1 MRSVIVLFW
10 NELRQRLLVFVI
22 WLLFCIVVHS
32 GVLLHAGLDLKHA
45 LADAVVSN
53 VLVIKFAFLTFI
65 SLQFYMPR
73 KWTALYIAAEVM
85 VLAVLVTLLSRF
97 VLTRIFSEDVA
108 YLQFVSQT
116 LLVRMLVA
124 ALLVSPLIV
133 RAQKHLGER
142 QNSELLLRQAEM
154 EKQLREAELAF
165 LSRQLQPHF
174 LFNSLNSVYAL
185 MGSRPDDARKM
196 IQQLSEFLRSNLRK
210 DDRKLVSFEEE
221 LHLLELYLNI
231 ERVRFGH
238 RLGTRVQA
246 DDDAL
251 KLLLPP
257 FILQPVVEN
266 AIKFGLYDTT
276 GGVEISITASVQN
289 GQLLVQVENPFDAQT
304 ARPAGGAGFGLDSIG
319 RRLQLIY
326 GRNDLLETARQE
338 TVFQTRMT
346 IPQPNA
352 ESNSH

>member
-1 MRSVIVLFW
+1 MHSVIMLFW
-10 NELRQRLLVFVI
+10 NEFRQRLMLFII
-22 WLLFCIVVHS
+22 WLLCCIVVHS
-32 GVLLHAGLDLKHA
+32 AVLLHAGLDWKQA
-45 LADAVVSN
+45 LTDAAISN
-53 VLVIKFAFLTFI
+53 LLIIKFAFLTFI
-65 SLQFYMPR
+65 SLQFYLPR
-73 KWTALYIAAEVM
+73 KWTTLYIATEVIA
-85 VLAVLVTLLSRF
+85 LAVLVTFLSR
-97 VLTRIFSEDVA
+97 VILIRIFTEDMV
-108 YLQFVSQT
+108 YQQFISQT
-116 LLVRMLVA
+116 LPVRMVVA
-124 ALLVSPLIV
+124 ALLVSPLLV
-133 RAQKHLGER
+133 RAQKHQGER
-142 QNSELLLRQAEM
+142 QNSELLLRQGEM

-238 RLGTRVQA
+238 RLATRVQA
-246 DDDAL
+246 GDDAL

-276 GGVEISITASVQN
+276 GGVEISIEAVVQN

-338 TVFQTRMT
+338 HIFQTRIT

>member
-1 MRSVIVLFW
+1 MRSLIHKLW
-10 NELRQRLLVFVI
+10 TELRERLLVFVV
-22 WLLFCIVVHS
+22 WLLCGLIVHTA
-32 GVLLHAGLDLKHA
+32 VLLNAGVGWKIA
-45 LADAVVSN
+45 LTDALVSN
-53 VLVIKFAFLTFI
+53 LFIIKFAFLTFI
-65 SLQFYMPR
+65 SLQFYQPR
-73 KWTALYIAAEVM
+73 KWSALYIAAEVIA
-85 VLAVLVTLLSRF
+85 LAVLVTLLSR
-97 VLTRIFSEDVA
+97 VVIVHIFSQNAA
-108 YLQFVSQT
+108 YSDFFSQT
-116 LLVRMLVA
+116 MPVRMLVA
-124 ALLVSPLIV
+124 ALLVSPLLV
-133 RAQKHLGER
+133 RAQQQRGEK
-142 QNSELLLRQAEM
+142 QNAELLLRQRET

-238 RLGTRVQA
+238 RLVTRVEA
-246 DDDAL
+246 GDEAL
-251 KLLLPP
+251 KLLLPQ

-289 GQLLVQVENPFDAQT
+289 GMLLVQVENPFDAQT

-338 TVFQTRMT
+338 HVFQTRIT